1 MKKNFNELIL
11 SCLDKNQYTFD
22 CNDDTN
28 PEITSLVFDSRK
40 ATENTLYFAW
50 SGVHVHGNSFIPKAI
65 ENGCKAIIYEEDE
78 NHLVP
83 EETKNLAKAKDVAL
97 VKVDNARFVMS
108 GLASK
113 FYDEPSKK
121 LTCIGVTGTEGKSTT
136 VYLIWQLLRSMG
148 NLVMLR
154 EL

>member
-83 EETKNLAKAKDVAL
+83 EETNNLAKAKGVAL
-97 VKVDNARFVMS
+97 VFEKNSLLYVDPAQGIDLTAEARTA
-108 GLASK
+108 LNI
-113 FYDEPSKK
+113 P
-121 LTCIGVTGTEGKSTT
+121 EGRTLET
-136 VYLIWQLLRSMG
+136 LQA
-148 NLVMLR
+148 
-154 EL
+154 ELQAKAQAAQTR